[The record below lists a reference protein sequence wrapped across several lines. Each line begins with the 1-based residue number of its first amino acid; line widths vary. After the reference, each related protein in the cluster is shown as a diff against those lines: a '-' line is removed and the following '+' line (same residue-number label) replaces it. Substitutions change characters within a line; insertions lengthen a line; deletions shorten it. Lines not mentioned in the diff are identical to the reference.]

1 MSMCDDGWEL
11 AGSGLAV
18 FESERAVEGPV
29 RWLDSPAQVIQ
40 FVTGGE
46 AAYSIGLSRG
56 GTTSFM
62 APALAS
68 GVLGLLTLQGAPES
82 HLGILS
88 REYGIPAIMSVR
100 FTDGVQTDRGETI
113 PPDGTILRLDVSAPP
128 EGRVLRSAG

>member
-1 MSMCDDGWEL
+1 MSDDGWEL
-11 AGSGLAV
+11 MGTGLAV
-18 FESERAVEGPV
+18 FDSERAVEGPV

-46 AAYSIGLSRG
+46 AASSIGLSRG

-82 HLGILS
+82 HLGILA

-113 PPDGTILRLDVSAPP
+113 PADGTILRLDVSAPP
-128 EGRVLRSAG
+128 EGRVLRRAG